1 MKTHYKNKKI
11 SAFFLVASLFFS
23 TSFAY
28 ADTVK
33 NSRELAFNIPFFN
46 FFDSQPSEESQ
57 ESTTTSESLD
67 NTIASNS
74 KAESK
79 DARAACEYFD
89 STSDNVLILENASAD
104 AKQKIENVEDTL
116 NEETSLRDTIF
127 GSLKGLAGL
136 QKKDK
141 VIFREMKNEI
151 ADAKIY
157 YNDLDKKVETTHN
170 YLSENACED
179 EELEKVIK
187 VDADTQDLVQDENTY
202 RKQFAGSLKEK
213 MKILQNS
220 VKDAK
225 K

>member
-1 MKTHYKNKKI
+1 MKTHYKKI
-11 SAFFLVASLFFS
+11 SVFFQVTSLFLS
-23 TSFAY
+23 TSFAN

-33 NSRELAFNIPFFN
+33 NSKELAFNIPFFN
-46 FFDSQPSEESQ
+46 FFDAQPEEKTQ
-57 ESTTTSESLD
+57 EGTDVSDET
-67 NTIASNS
+67 TIASNA
-74 KAESK
+74 KAPSK
-79 DARAACEYFD
+79 DARVACEYFD

-151 ADAKIY
+151 ADAKTY

-170 YLSENACED
+170 YLSENICED
-179 EELEKVIK
+179 EDLEKVIK
-187 VDADTQDLVQDENTY
+187 IDEETQDLVQDENTY

-213 MKILQNS
+213 MRILQNS